1 MISLMKSPKYL
12 LIALGLLLSGC
23 GPYSFTGK
31 STLSSDVKTF
41 TVRDITLSAPSSYA
55 TLSQEMTEKLKEY
68 YQRNTK
74 LKQVAQNGDI
84 LIEGS
89 IVDYRT
95 DGVASSAAGDKAAMN
110 RLTIVVEVV
119 FSNKFNEA
127 DNFEKDFSFYLD
139 YSQSQTLQ
147 EAEPALVPKII
158 DQLVLNIFGDT
169 VAKW

>member
-1 MISLMKSPKYL
+1 MRNLSIIVL
-12 LIALGLLLSGC
+12 LAFGMSSC
-23 GPYSFTGK
+23 GVYSFTGR
-31 STLSSDVKTF
+31 STLSADVKTF
-41 TVRDITLSAPSSYA
+41 SIQNITLSAPSSYA
-55 TLSQEMTEKLKEY
+55 TLSQEFTEKLKEY

-84 LIEGS
+84 QIEGS

-95 DGVASSAAGDKAAMN
+95 DGVASSASGDKAAMN

-139 YSQSQTLQ
+139 YPQNQTLT
-147 EAEPALVPKII
+147 EAEPTLVPKIL

>member
-1 MISLMKSPKYL
+1 MKSL
-12 LIALGLLLSGC
+12 RLIFCALWTAAFVSGC
-23 GPYSFTGK
+23 GAYSFTGK

-41 TVRDITLSAPSSYA
+41 TIRDITLSAPSSYA
-55 TLSQEMTEKLKEY
+55 TISQEMTEKLKEY

-74 LKQVAQNGDI
+74 LKLVPQNGDI
-84 LIEGS
+84 SIEGS

-95 DGVASSAAGDKAAMN
+95 DGVAASSGGDKAAMN
-110 RLTIVVEVV
+110 RLTIVIEVV
-119 FSNKFNEA
+119 FTNKFNEE

-139 YSQSQTLQ
+139 YPQNQTLQ
-147 EAEPALVPKII
+147 EAEKTLVPKIL

>member
-1 MISLMKSPKYL
+1 MKNLSILSLLAYL
-12 LIALGLLLSGC
+12 LTGC
-23 GPYSFTGK
+23 GVYSFTGK
-31 STLSSDVKTF
+31 STLSSDVKSF
-41 TVRDITLSAPSSYA
+41 SIQDITLSAPSSYA
-55 TLSQEMTEKLKEY
+55 TISQELTEKLKEY

-74 LKQVAQNGDI
+74 LKQMAQGGDI
-84 LIEGS
+84 QIEGS

-95 DGVASSAAGDKAAMN
+95 DGVASSASGDKAAMN
-110 RLTIVVEVV
+110 RLTVVVEVV

-139 YSQSQTLQ
+139 YPQNQTLT
-147 EAEPALVPKII
+147 EAEPSLVPKIL